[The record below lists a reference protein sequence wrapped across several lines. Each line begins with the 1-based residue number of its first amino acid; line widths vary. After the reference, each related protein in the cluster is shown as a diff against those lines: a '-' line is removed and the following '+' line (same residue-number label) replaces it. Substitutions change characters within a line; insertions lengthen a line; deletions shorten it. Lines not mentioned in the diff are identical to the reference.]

1 VQVTN
6 SERAAAIAK
15 QLAEEVK
22 GQQGKVEA
30 ALLKQKEAAASL
42 QQELNKATEGR
53 KSVQAQLAA
62 AEEKVRARTTFG
74 KLQGAGGCVKHLS
87 PCCKQAWLGGVTAC
101 RLERGRLAS
110 GKFHPIPYR
119 CKDLCCLSHAGNR
132 PGEAAGTGWPGDGGA
147 HEPCCCAGG
156 RGEA

>member
-1 VQVTN
+1 MGFQVSCKRRAYHYPPHPPFPASLPPVLRVQVTN

-42 QQELNKATEGR
+42 QQELDKATEGR

-62 AEEKVRARTTFG
+62 AEEKVCAPTDTWTATG
-74 KLQGAGGCVKHLS
+74 CCWLCETALTLQG
-87 PCCKQAWLGGVTAC
+87 CK
-101 RLERGRLAS
+101 
-110 GKFHPIPYR
+110 
-119 CKDLCCLSHAGNR
+119 
-132 PGEAAGTGWPGDGGA
+132 
-147 HEPCCCAGG
+147 
-156 RGEA
+156 